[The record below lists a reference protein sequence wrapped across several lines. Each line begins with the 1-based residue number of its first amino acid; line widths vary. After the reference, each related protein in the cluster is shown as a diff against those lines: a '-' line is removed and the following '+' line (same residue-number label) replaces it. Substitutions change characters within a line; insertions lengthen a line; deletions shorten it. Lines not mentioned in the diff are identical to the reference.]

1 MNTHHKKIMLSLTIM
16 LAILLS
22 GCMYPSDEKAVRE
35 NPYADQVE
43 TVQKAVD
50 SYHETNNG
58 LLPIKTRDL
67 ETDRYIKYPI
77 DFSKIV
83 PAFTEKIPSNAYEN
97 GGIFQYILVD
107 VDENPTVKLVDLR
120 TAERIRELHLR
131 RQINGNLPFKE
142 AVGENVYE
150 IDYKKMGFEAPLMI
164 ESPYSTAQLPII
176 VSGDGNFY
184 VDYSIDL
191 NRILNEQ
198 NPEVKPGD
206 DIRFLLEEESLVVPA
221 YSLPYTVNEQ
231 NEPVFMAN
239 IPGK

>member
-1 MNTHHKKIMLSLTIM
+1 MNTHHTKITLLLTIM
-16 LAILLS
+16 MTVLLS

-35 NPYADQVE
+35 NPYEDQVD
-43 TVQKAVD
+43 TIQKAVN
-50 SYHETNNG
+50 SYKESNGG

-77 DFSKIV
+77 EFSKIV
-83 PAFTEKIPSNAYEN
+83 PGYTEKVPSNAYEN

-107 VDENPTVKLVDLR
+107 VEENPTVKLVDLR

-131 RQINGNLPFKE
+131 RQINGSLPFKD

-150 IDYKKMGFEAPLMI
+150 IDYEKMGFKSPLMI
-164 ESPYSTAQLPII
+164 DSPYSNAQLPIV

-191 NRILNEQ
+191 NRILNEKK
-198 NPEVKPGD
+198 PDVKQGD
-206 DIRFLLEEESLVVPA
+206 DIRYLLEQDNLVVPA
-221 YSLPYTVNEQ
+221 YSLPYTVNEE